1 MKVDGKPTRSI
12 WLEPDGWS
20 VGIVD
25 QTLLPHRFAVA
36 RLTSLDDAARAI
48 RSMQVRGAPLIGA
61 AAAYGICLGL
71 RQDASD
77 EALERAVPTR
87 RPPRPTA
94 INLKFALHDMTAP

>member
-36 RLTSLDDAARAI
+36 RLASLLYN
-48 RSMQVRGAPLIGA
+48 S
-61 AAAYGICLGL
+61 
-71 RQDASD
+71 S
-77 EALERAVPTR
+77 
-87 RPPRPTA
+87 
-94 INLKFALHDMTAP
+94 K